1 MTKPSNHYVDNEK
14 FLAALIERKK
24 QVANCDAEGKEHPQ
38 ISDYIGKCVYDIC
51 NNSSFRPRFIKYSYR
66 QELVMDAVENCLLKI
81 NNFDPKKGENPFAY
95 FTQIAFFAFFRRIN
109 TERKESYIK
118 AKLVEGM
125 LDDELYEMDNEH
137 GELHNVIHDIRSSL
151 YFDTADYEAQ
161 MEKKKKGKPS
171 KLEVFME
178 AA

>member
-1 MTKPSNHYVDNEK
+1 MAISNLTKSIDMSSQDFIISQKDKTFTPNEM
-14 FLAALIERKK
+14 
-24 QVANCDAEGKEHPQ
+24 GKT
-38 ISDYIGKCVYDIC
+38 
-51 NNSSFRPRFIKYSYR
+51 
-66 QELVMDAVENCLLKI
+66 MLKI

-95 FTQIAFFAFFRRIN
+95 FTQIAFIAFFRRIN